1 MIHTR
6 KLIAITAALAALC
19 WNVVYA
25 DTITGIQ
32 NSVKGSSNVTADA
45 NPALKVPITLRAQ
58 DASLPEILKVLSD
71 RSGMNFV
78 TGAGADKERITII
91 LSKTPLD
98 EAIDLVVRAAGLSY
112 EIVGNSVLIASAENL
127 KSEVGLQG
135 YVIALKY
142 AEATEV
148 ADMLGDLSKSIKV
161 DKGGNKLICFAS
173 PRVINEIERI
183 VKSVDH
189 PNVLVMLEARIIEV
203 SVARTKK
210 YGIDWNGFTSFTS
223 GISHDSIPLSKGYN
237 HKGFVLPKIGFS
249 ATLDML
255 LQNGD
260 ANILMNSKLTTTNNR
275 EATLHIGE
283 VVPYEVQTYNL
294 TNSGS
299 ASTQIQKENI
309 GVLLSMTPHVNDEG
323 QVTLTVAPEVSNIE
337 SWVGANSDLPLVKV
351 RRATTTVR
359 VENGQTVFLAGLLSE
374 DKTATVMKFPILGDI
389 PLLKYIFSHTYS
401 VTNKSNLIIE
411 IKPTVIYSGQIYK
424 DQAVLVAP
432 SDTVS
437 VTQPGNEVQEK

>member
-6 KLIAITAALAALC
+6 KIIAMTAALAALC
-19 WNVVYA
+19 WNVIYA
-25 DTITGIQ
+25 DTITGVE
-32 NSVKGSSNVTADA
+32 NSVKSSPNVTADA

-91 LSKTPLD
+91 LNKTPLD

-148 ADMLGDLSKSIKV
+148 AEMLGDLSKAIKV
-161 DKGGNKLICFAS
+161 DKGGNKLVCFAN

-189 PNVLVMLEARIIEV
+189 PNILVMLETRIIEV
-203 SVARTKK
+203 SVAKTKK
-210 YGIDWNGFTSFTS
+210 YGIDWNGFSSFST
-223 GISHDSIPLSKGYN
+223 GISHDSVPLSQGYSR
-237 HKGFVLPKIGFS
+237 KGFVLSNLS
-249 ATLDML
+249 ATVTLDML
-255 LQNGD
+255 LQHGD
-260 ANILMNSKLTTTNNR
+260 ADILMNSKLTTTNNR

-283 VVPYEVQTYNL
+283 IIPYEVQSYNL

-299 ASTQIQKENI
+299 ASTQVEKENV
-309 GVLLSMTPHVNDEG
+309 GVLLSVTPHVNDEG
-323 QVTLTVAPEVSNIE
+323 QVTLTVSPEVSNIE
-337 SWVGANSDLPLVKV
+337 SWIGSNSDLPLVKT
-351 RRATTTVR
+351 RKLTTTVR

-374 DKTATVMKFPILGDI
+374 DKTATIKKFPVLGDI

-401 VTNKSNLIIE
+401 VVNKSNLIIE
-411 IKPTVIYSGQIYK
+411 IKPTIVYSGQVYK
-424 DQAVLVAP
+424 EQTEAAAVF
-432 SDTVS
+432 DTVP
-437 VTQPGNEVQEK
+437 VAQPKNELQGK